1 MAPEFEKAKEAFFT
15 DPDDQSVWIY
25 HRWLV
30 GRGNV
35 FLLVFYALL
44 LILRKLDPSKELLER
59 EIASIQE
66 LVEEEPNK
74 KCMSDDLTMRLS
86 YL

>member
-1 MAPEFEKAKEAFFT
+1 M
-15 DPDDQSVWIY
+15 
-25 HRWLV
+25 
-30 GRGNV
+30 
-35 FLLVFYALL
+35 
-44 LILRKLDPSKELLER
+44 LRKLDPSKELLER

-86 YL
+86 C